1 MRKEKGYFE
10 LLSQYHTALLPITFC
25 KLKLEI
31 GGVDLSCQND
41 YVVLLTL
48 FNNSSCTEFR

>member
-1 MRKEKGYFE
+1 MKKEKGYFE